1 MKKLPSIT
9 ENFAEWY
16 HEVISEAE
24 LVDPVSPTRGSFVIR
39 PYGYALWENIVA
51 VLNEKIKESGTQNIY
66 MPLLLPE
73 SFLQREAKHVEG
85 FAPEVAVVTYAG
97 GKKLEEPLVIRPTS
111 ETIVYF
117 MFSRWIK
124 SWRDLPLKINQ
135 WANVVRWEMRTRPF
149 LRTCEFLWQ
158 EGHTAHATE
167 NEAREMALYM
177 LGVYKELAQDYLAIP
192 VVTGQ
197 KSESERFA
205 GADATYTFEGLM
217 QDGKA
222 LQMGT
227 SHMLSRSFVQAFD
240 VYFQNTEGQQQVP
253 FCTSWGSTTR
263 LIGALIMTHGDENGL
278 IMPPK
283 IAPIQVVIV
292 PIFKSDDQKVL
303 VLERAQ
309 KIAADL
315 KNHGIRVKLDD
326 DEQKT
331 PGAKF
336 FHWEIRGVPVRL
348 EIGPKDVENN
358 QVVLVDRLEQ
368 DRAKKKSFVSLG
380 SLQSSVSDLLA
391 KIQQDLFDRATKR
404 RDSQWHQAE
413 SLNDFAQKM
422 KDQNGMYQVGWCESS
437 ECEQTLKEFSGT
449 IRCVLEQSKHKKCF
463 SCAQPSKND
472 ILVAKAY

>member
-1 MKKLPSIT
+1 MTKLPNIN

-16 HEVISEAE
+16 HEVISQAD
-24 LVDPVSPTRGSFVIR
+24 LVDPVSPTRGSYVIK

-51 VLNEKIKESGTQNIY
+51 ILNEKIKESGTQNIY
-66 MPLLLPE
+66 MPLLIPE
-73 SFLQREAKHVEG
+73 AFLTREAKHVEG
-85 FAPEVAVVTYAG
+85 FAPEVAVVTHAG

-111 ETIVYF
+111 ETMVYF
-117 MFSRWIK
+117 MFARWIK

-158 EGHTAHATE
+158 EGHTAHATRE
-167 NEAREMALYM
+167 EAEKMTLHM

-192 VVTGQ
+192 VITGQ
-197 KSESERFA
+197 KSESERFP
-205 GADATYTFEGLM
+205 GADATYTYEGLM

-227 SHMLSRSFVQAFD
+227 SHMLTRSFVEAFD
-240 VYFQNTEGQQQVP
+240 VYFQNTEGQQEVP
-253 FCTSWGSTTR
+253 YCTSWGSTTR
-263 LIGALIMTHGDENGL
+263 LIGALVMTHGDENGL

-283 IAPIQVVIV
+283 VAPIQVVIV
-292 PIFKSDDQKVL
+292 PIFKSDDQKTL

-315 KNHGIRVKLDD
+315 KQQGIRVKLDD

-336 FHWEIRGVPVRL
+336 FHWEVRGVPVRL

-358 QVVLVDRLEQ
+358 QVVLVNRLEQ
-368 DRAKKKSFVSLG
+368 DKAKKKLFVSLD
-380 SLQSSVSDLLA
+380 SLNSSVHDLLA
-391 KIQQDLFDRATKR
+391 QIQKGLFERAEQKR
-404 RDSQWHQAE
+404 ASQWYQAE
-413 SLNDFAQKM
+413 TLADFAQKM
-422 KDQNGMYQVGWCESS
+422 KDHNGMYQVGWCESPA
-437 ECEQTLKEFSGT
+437 CEQTLKEFSGT
-449 IRCVLEQSKHKKCF
+449 IRCVLEQSNHKKCF
-463 SCAQPSKND
+463 SCGQQSKND
-472 ILVAKAY
+472 ILIAKAY